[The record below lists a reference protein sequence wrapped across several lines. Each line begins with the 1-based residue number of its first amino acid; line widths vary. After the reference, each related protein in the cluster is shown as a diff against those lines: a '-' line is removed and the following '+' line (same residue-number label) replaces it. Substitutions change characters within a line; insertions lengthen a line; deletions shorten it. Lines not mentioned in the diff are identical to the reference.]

1 MKVNRDTDRFEGV
14 VMVILVL
21 VFVLWLVFGA
31 PFP

>member
-1 MKVNRDTDRFEGV
+1 MNEDIDRFEGV
-14 VMVILVL
+14 IAVILVL